1 MYSCDGFINIQV
13 PDPLEVGAAGPLGGF
28 IWLFEEL
35 FFWLKAWTVFA
46 VANKVVKPYLSPT
59 RQKLLPFIF
68 FSLLLVFI
76 LYPFSTL
83 MSFIIIII
91 NSYHLKKSLDVPSWR
106 HLKGGTGTMH
116 WVCVPNSTSLF
127 FIWVVKYRVIFWLVP
142 PQKVLSVEDG
152 KSLPKKWK
160 SELKLNILL
169 LNRPTFTFL
178 VGILPSSTLFGA
190 EPVKNLHPPPPSC
203 C

>member
-28 IWLFEEL
+28 IWLFNEL

-46 VANKVVKPYLSPT
+46 VANKVVKPYLPPT

-106 HLKGGTGTMH
+106 HLKGRTGTMH
-116 WVCVPNSTSLF
+116 WVCVPTSTSLCYISF
-127 FIWVVKYRVIFWLVP
+127 LFGLWNKAQGGDPLLRLQIRNEISPIWVKLDSTVQGFTLKFWP
-142 PQKVLSVEDG
+142 
-152 KSLPKKWK
+152 KSDK
-160 SELKLNILL
+160 
-169 LNRPTFTFL
+169 
-178 VGILPSSTLFGA
+178 STL
-190 EPVKNLHPPPPSC
+190 KS
-203 C
+203 